1 MGGRVLRLGVRV
13 GHVVDCGFAMKLIL
27 HIYLWCQ
34 DLTMITENV
43 DIIINCAASINFT
56 TVGCWRVSDSQVDAS
71 PELEQLMSGTDTTGA
86 WYAD

>member
-1 MGGRVLRLGVRV
+1 MWVRRIDMGGRVLRLGVRV

-56 TVGCWRVSDSQVDAS
+56 VGLHFCTPPALVFDWRQ
-71 PELEQLMSGTDTTGA
+71 
-86 WYAD
+86 